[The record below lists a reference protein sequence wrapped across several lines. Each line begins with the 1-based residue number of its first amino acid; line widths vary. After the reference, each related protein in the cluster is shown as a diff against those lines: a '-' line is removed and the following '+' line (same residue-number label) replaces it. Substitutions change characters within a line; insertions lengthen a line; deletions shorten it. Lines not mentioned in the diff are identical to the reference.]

1 MSLSQATIPDITPA
15 ISITIDQTV
24 ALLLAS
30 IAIEE
35 LALAQENV
43 VSMIPS
49 TSTSLSNQYD

>member
-1 MSLSQATIPDITPA
+1 MSQATIPDITPA
-15 ISITIDQTV
+15 IFITIDQTV
-24 ALLLAS
+24 SLMLAS

>member
-1 MSLSQATIPDITPA
+1 MSQATIPDITPA